1 MLVRGSPYLCGC
13 SICFS
18 RGPQQPC
25 LSFFPGLIEGFKV
38 EKASLQEAL
47 VQKETS
53 EQGLVAELESLK
65 QQLQRVTRQQAELK
79 EENAVLCHQKEVAAT
94 EAEEREAGKEGC
106 LQGWR
111 AEHGQHHSRLFWK
124 RSLPFLEGGEE
135 RWRYFSKGTW
145 ECVTLRGV

>member
-1 MLVRGSPYLCGC
+1 MAVLFASSGGLSSRVSPV
-13 SICFS
+13 
-18 RGPQQPC
+18 
-25 LSFFPGLIEGFKV
+25 FPGIIEGFKV
-38 EKASLQEAL
+38 EKANLQEAL

-53 EQGLVAELESLK
+53 EQGLVAELESLN

-111 AEHGQHHSRLFWK
+111 AEHGQQYSRLFWK
-124 RSLPFLEGGEE
+124 RSLPFLEGGEG
-135 RWRYFSKGTW
+135 RPQHFSEGTL
-145 ECVTLRGV
+145 EYVALRGV